1 MKRLPYLAA
10 ILLLGGCAQG
20 TVSQKAVAET
30 PTTPPAG
37 MFKLLA
43 DAELA
48 TYFDAHSVTLYQGNP
63 HLRQFSLI
71 NNYLG
76 PAAPSDKLPDI
87 RSSRAIRVIN
97 CERDEMAQFGRVYF
111 SQPFARGNEVAR
123 KSDIPQWE
131 PLERQSLIG
140 MLRDSV
146 CKINAAHLRAGNPG

>member
-10 ILLLGGCAQG
+10 ILLLGGCAKG
-20 TVSQKAVAET
+20 TVPQKAVSEA

-43 DAELA
+43 DAKLA
-48 TYFDAHSVTLYQGNP
+48 TYFDADSVALYQGNP
-63 HLRQFSLI
+63 HLRQFYLI
-71 NNYLG
+71 NNYLE
-76 PAAPSDKLPDI
+76 PASPSDKPPEI
-87 RSSRAIRVIN
+87 RSSRAIQVIN

-111 SQPFARGNEVAR
+111 SQPFARGHEVTR
-123 KSDIPQWE
+123 KSDIPQWKR
-131 PLERQSLIG
+131 LERQSLIG

>member
-20 TVSQKAVAET
+20 TVPQKAVSEA

-43 DAELA
+43 DAKLA
-48 TYFDAHSVTLYQGNP
+48 TYFDAHSVALYQGNP
-63 HLRQFSLI
+63 HLRQFYLI

-76 PAAPSDKLPDI
+76 LAASSDNLLNI
-87 RSSRAIRVIN
+87 RSSRAIQVTN
-97 CERDEMAQFGRVYF
+97 CERDETAQFGRVYF
-111 SQPFARGNEVAR
+111 SQPFALGHEVAR
-123 KSDIPQWE
+123 ESDIPQWA

>member
-1 MKRLPYLAA
+1 MKRLPCLAA
-10 ILLLGGCAQG
+10 VLLLGGCAHG
-20 TVSQKAVAET
+20 TAPQKAVAEA

-37 MFKLLA
+37 MFKLLE

-48 TYFDAHSVTLYQGNP
+48 TYFDARSVALYQGNP
-63 HLRQFSLI
+63 HLRQFYLI

-76 PAAPSDKLPDI
+76 PATPSGTGI

-111 SQPFARGNEVAR
+111 SEPFALGNEVTR
-123 KSDIPQWE
+123 KSDTPQWG

-140 MLRDSV
+140 TLRDSV
-146 CKINAAHLRAGNPG
+146 CKIDAARLRAGNPG